1 MKLRGER
8 QCTDCGARWSY
19 YETGEIT
26 CPDCGSVRSVG
37 VGERAEHTD
46 SPVELDLQPAI
57 EQIDVEPLS
66 TVAET
71 AAEQARRYLHRAG
84 FVDAGRLKP
93 FGNDYLLA
101 AELRRVG
108 ATLSRSMRISDAE
121 ELYFFSL
128 LRGGTDGERPP
139 PEEVP
144 DSLRAE
150 RGLAVAAAVDA
161 YVSDMRRVQEDPEA
175 AVSKVLSAVRSN
187 RKRIE
192 ALDGDVDPAEA
203 ERLVRAVRDVSRYL
217 REDDETAL
225 LQAGDRFSRGA

>member
-8 QCTDCGARWSY
+8 ECTDCGTRWSY

-26 CPDCGSVRSVG
+26 CPSCGSVRSVG

-46 SPVELDLQPAI
+46 SPVDLDLGPAVD
-57 EQIDVEPLS
+57 QIDDEPLA

-71 AAEQARRYLHRAG
+71 ATDQAKEFLYRAG
-84 FVDAGRLKP
+84 FVDAGELKP
-93 FGNDYLLA
+93 FEKEYLIA

-108 ATLSRSMRISDAE
+108 ATLARSMRITDEE
-121 ELYFFSL
+121 ELYFLSL
-128 LRGGTDGERPP
+128 LRGGTDGSRPSP
-139 PEEVP
+139 SEVP
-144 DSLRAE
+144 QSLQAE

-161 YVSDMRRVQEDPEA
+161 YVSDLRRVRDDTEQ
-175 AVSKVLSAVRSN
+175 AVAEVLSSVRSR

-192 ALDGDVDPAEA
+192 ALDGDVDPERAEQ
-203 ERLVRAVRDVSRYL
+203 LVHAVRDLSAYV

-225 LQAGDRFSRGA
+225 VRAGDRFDD

>member
-8 QCTDCGARWSY
+8 QCTDGGARWSY

-37 VGERAEHTD
+37 VGERADHTD

-150 RGLAVAAAVDA
+150 RGLAVAAVCLAAACGGSERSPPRDSPA
-161 YVSDMRRVQEDPEA
+161 AEKLTIATAEQPISA
-175 AVSKVLSAVRSN
+175 AVYTASSQGFFADEGLEVE
-187 RKRIE
+187 I
-192 ALDGDVDPAEA
+192 
-203 ERLVRAVRDVSRYL
+203 VSRPTGENRL
-217 REDDETAL
+217 R
-225 LQAGDRFSRGA
+225 RSS

>member
-8 QCTDCGARWSY
+8 QCTDCGTRWSY

-26 CPDCGSVRSVG
+26 CPECGSVRSVG
-37 VGERAEHTD
+37 VGDHAEHTD

-57 EQIDVEPLS
+57 EQVDTEPLG

-71 AAEQARRYLHRAG
+71 AADQARQYLHRAG

-93 FGNDYLLA
+93 FGDTYLVA

-108 ATLSRSMRISDAE
+108 ATLSRAMRVDDDE
-121 ELYFFSL
+121 ELYLLSL
-128 LRGGTDGERPP
+128 LRGGADGERPP
-139 PEEVP
+139 PAEVP

-161 YVSDMRRVQEDPEA
+161 YVSDLRRVQEDPERPVA
-175 AVSKVLSAVRSN
+175 EVLSAVRDR

-192 ALDGDVDPAEA
+192 ALDGDVEPEEA
-203 ERLVRAVRDVSRYL
+203 ERIVRAVRDLSAYL
-217 REDDETAL
+217 REGDETAL
-225 LQAGDRFSRGA
+225 VRAGDRFEGS